1 MPSLAMIMRIRSS
14 RTKSGRR
21 WPASLARRASSAEG
35 AVKLQRSSRERNGR
49 SRRHPPN
56 RRYRASAEAHPR
68 ARVRPAGS
76 ALQEAKADLVVSLER
91 VMRWYKAH
99 TDFFAR
105 LCDVAPGQQVNIT
118 DGLLRL
124 TAGGPRQIRIDLWP
138 TAHQFRSGHRIRLQ
152 IPSGA
157 PPALRAQPRH
167 RRAAG
172 HGDIPPRGGAGHR
185 P

>member
-1 MPSLAMIMRIRSS
+1 MLRPIRELVC
-14 RTKSGRR
+14 GQ
-21 WPASLARRASSAEG
+21 LAR
-35 AVKLQRSSRERNGR
+35 L
-49 SRRHPPN
+49 
-56 RRYRASAEAHPR
+56 
-68 ARVRPAGS
+68 
-76 ALQEAKADLVVSLER
+76 LQEAKADLVVSLER

-105 LCDVAPGQQVNIT
+105 LCDVAPGQSVNIT